1 MLPSLHP
8 HPHPPSTYTR
18 SLSAPQTLNMTFL
31 FRTTRLTVALELP
44 VLRNCLSAYE
54 KYKGHLKLAYMSV
67 KLNLKISGHEPK
79 DSIHGAA
86 KEINQTA

>member
-1 MLPSLHP
+1 MLPSLHL
-8 HPHPPSTYTR
+8 PPLSTYTR

-31 FRTTRLTVALELP
+31 FKTTRLTVALELP
-44 VLRNCLSAYE
+44 LLRNCLSAYE
-54 KYKGHLKLAYMSV
+54 KYKGHLKLSYMSV